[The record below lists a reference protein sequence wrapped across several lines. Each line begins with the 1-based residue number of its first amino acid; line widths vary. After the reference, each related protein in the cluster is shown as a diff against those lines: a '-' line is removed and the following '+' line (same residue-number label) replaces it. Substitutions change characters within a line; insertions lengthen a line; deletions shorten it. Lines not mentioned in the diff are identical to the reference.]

1 MASYRPKSLDEL
13 NNLYDK
19 AISAEKAI
27 KKGTSLLGE
36 ENLPAEHSEPKIVL
50 PEPKLP
56 TPKGEISSDVNAFI
70 SQFSG
75 EEAKKD
81 GGKGEPQPSPTQ
93 NTKKEEN
100 LSGLMN
106 DYVRIM
112 SGEADDEDDED
123 DYSEKK
129 SLFKSRRAEKK
140 GRKKSSRSIVRE
152 EALSEPE
159 QQDFQP
165 AGETE
170 PVFPE
175 PEVFTETGG
184 ESLFAAEPEVKN
196 SPAPVYS
203 APATPIASVDSG
215 EEYEKPEEPD
225 VPFERDEAEEEGFS
239 FGEISQKRRPS
250 AGKIVLRVLLI
261 FLLVLNLLSVVFTGL
276 CGFTV
281 NNGKALG
288 GKLFFTSSY
297 DFENVGVKTGDLV
310 VCEESASVE
319 DEDKIVF
326 VNREEG
332 SFSFGVKN
340 GGKVDTNGNIYYKVG
355 SELVGREN
363 VLGKVSKTVPKVGKL
378 VKLVADKFL
387 FVLLG
392 LVALAVVLTLV
403 LVFAFRDKEKRLSK
417 RYETYYDD
425 EEEDSQEQD
434 ETEHEESES
443 HEEDSASQS
452 DDYFDSDSLFD
463 GIE

>member
-36 ENLPAEHSEPKIVL
+36 ENLPAEHREPKIVL

-56 TPKGEISSDVNAFI
+56 TPKGEISNDVNAFI
-70 SQFSG
+70 SHFSG
-75 EEAKKD
+75 EEVKK
-81 GGKGEPQPSPTQ
+81 EPEKSDSQKAPLQ
-93 NTKKEEN
+93 NAEKEEN

-112 SGEADDEDDED
+112 SGEADDEDDEE

-140 GRKKSSRSIVRE
+140 SRKKSSRNIVQE
-152 EALSEPE
+152 EAPSAPE
-159 QQDFQP
+159 QP
-165 AGETE
+165 APQFEDET
-170 PVFPE
+170 PAPFPE
-175 PEVFTETGG
+175 PEEFTETGG
-184 ESLFAAEPEVKN
+184 ESIFAEEREVKI
-196 SPAPVYS
+196 PAPVYS
-203 APATPIASVDSG
+203 APATPIASVDD
-215 EEYEKPEEPD
+215 EYEKPEEPD
-225 VPFERDEAEEEGFS
+225 VPFEREENESFS
-239 FGEISQKRRPS
+239 FGEIAQKRRPS
-250 AGKIVLRVLLI
+250 AGKIIARVLLI
-261 FLLVLNLLSVVFTGL
+261 VLLVLNLLSVVLTGL
-276 CGFTV
+276 CGFAV

-288 GKLFFTSSY
+288 GKLFFTASY
-297 DFENVGVKTGDLV
+297 DFENVGVKANDLV
-310 VCEESASVE
+310 ICEESASIE

-363 VLGKVSKTVPKVGKL
+363 VLGKISKSVSKVGKF
-378 VKLVADKFL
+378 VKLVADNFL

-392 LVALAVVLTLV
+392 LVVLAIVLTLI
-403 LVFAFRDKEKRLSK
+403 LVFAFKDKEKRLSK
-417 RYETYYDD
+417 RYEKYYEEDD
-425 EEEDSQEQD
+425 EDSQEQN
-434 ETEHEESES
+434 ETESEENQSP
-443 HEEDSASQS
+443 EENTDSRL